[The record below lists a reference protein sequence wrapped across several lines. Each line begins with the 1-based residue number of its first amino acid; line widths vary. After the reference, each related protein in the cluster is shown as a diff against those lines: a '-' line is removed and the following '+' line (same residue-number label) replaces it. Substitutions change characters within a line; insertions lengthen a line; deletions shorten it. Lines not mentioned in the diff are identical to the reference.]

1 MVSLDLEADKGLAVP
16 CPPGKSKSRETKKEY
31 NNIANR
37 PQVFDLVN
45 IMSSGL

>member
-1 MVSLDLEADKGLAVP
+1 MVSRNLQAVKGLAVP
-16 CPPGKSKSRETKKEY
+16 YPSGNSKSRETKKEY

-37 PQVFDLVN
+37 PQVFDLVH